1 MFIKEKKGGER
12 EREREKGNKIK
23 NFYNINQTNWPL
35 AGQDL
40 FVGHFDVKSS
50 AMHTSKVSQLA
61 ASSRL
66 GWCSKEGNL
75 IPQNS

>member
-12 EREREKGNKIK
+12 ERERERERGREREREREKGNKVK

-40 FVGHFDVKSS
+40 FLGHFDVKSS

-66 GWCSKEGNL
+66 G
-75 IPQNS
+75 

>member
-1 MFIKEKKGGER
+1 MDIIADVHQGKKGGG
-12 EREREKGNKIK
+12 REREKGNKIK

-40 FVGHFDVKSS
+40 FLGHFDVKSS

-66 GWCSKEGNL
+66 G
-75 IPQNS
+75 

>member
-1 MFIKEKKGGER
+1 MDIIADVHQGKKGG
-12 EREREKGNKIK
+12 REREKGNKIK

-40 FVGHFDVKSS
+40 FLGHFDVKSS

-66 GWCSKEGNL
+66 G
-75 IPQNS
+75 

>member
-66 GWCSKEGNL
+66 WWCSEKRQ
-75 IPQNS
+75 PDPTK

>member
-1 MFIKEKKGGER
+1 MDIIADVHQGKKGGRER

-66 GWCSKEGNL
+66 W
-75 IPQNS
+75 

>member
-1 MFIKEKKGGER
+1 MDIIADVHQGKKGGG

-23 NFYNINQTNWPL
+23 NVYNINQTNWPL

-40 FVGHFDVKSS
+40 FLGHFDVKSS

-66 GWCSKEGNL
+66 G
-75 IPQNS
+75 